1 MFRSAIV
8 TAGAAITVSGRP
20 WPGDFLP
27 PDERKGVMR
36 MILWTD
42 VIQFVIMMAVCLLI
56 VDIRTNVL
64 YNDARIIKE
73 EEMKCLAHRI

>member
-20 WPGDFLP
+20 VSGDFLP
-27 PDERKGVMR
+27 LDERKGVMR

-42 VIQFVIMMAVCLLI
+42 VIQFVIMITAIAGLFYEI
-56 VDIRTNVL
+56 GKR
-64 YNDARIIKE
+64 K
-73 EEMKCLAHRI
+73 

>member
-42 VIQFVIMMAVCLLI
+42 VIQFVIMITAIAGLFYEI
-56 VDIRTNVL
+56 GKR
-64 YNDARIIKE
+64 K
-73 EEMKCLAHRI
+73 